1 MNKKKIISSL
11 FLTTALVA
19 STIVALPATTF
30 AASSRLGGADRYET
44 SAQISQN
51 GWKNGSD
58 YVVLASGEG
67 YADALCAAPI
77 AKKYNAPILL
87 TSSKTLNSTIKSE
100 ITRLKAKNV
109 IEIGG
114 TASISSNI
122 ENQLENQMS
131 LKVTRLG
138 GTDRYE
144 TSVNVAREL
153 GDVSDMVLTSG
164 LGYADALSIA
174 PIAAS
179 KGYPILLTPKNSVT
193 NSVKSYIDSHKSN
206 STKVYV
212 VGGSGVIPES
222 TLSSVPNP
230 MRIFGQN
237 RYETNVSVM
246 EYFKADLKLQN
257 VYIAR
262 GDGPNG
268 NEFADALSASALAS
282 QTSSPVVL
290 TNNALNSSTQEFIK
304 SNFTKDTNIVSIG
317 GQASVSD
324 SLVTTIQNV
333 INGTDETQNPPTS
346 GGGGGSSSSSNS
358 QLISAV
364 NSIKDIKGL
373 NSSQQ
378 AVVDSMVN
386 IVEKHSSDANYDY
399 KNDSEVASVKNKYES
414 LSENDKTGLKNA
426 IQSVLSISEILE
438 LGNQF
443 GLI

>member
-1 MNKKKIISSL
+1 MNKKKIISSFIL
-11 FLTTALVA
+11 SIALIS
-19 STIVALPATTF
+19 STIAASPVATF

-44 SAQISQN
+44 SVKISQN
-51 GWKNGSD
+51 GWANGSD
-58 YVVLASGEG
+58 YVILASGEG

-87 TSSKTLNSTIKSE
+87 TTSKTLNSTTKSE

-114 TASISSNI
+114 PASISSNI
-122 ENQLENQMS
+122 ENQLENEMS

-144 TSVNVAREL
+144 TSANVAREL

-164 LGYADALSIA
+164 IGYADALSIA

-179 KGYPILLTPKNSVT
+179 EGYPILLTPKNSVT
-193 NSVKSYIDSHKSN
+193 NSVKSYINSHRSD

-246 EYFKADLKLQN
+246 EFFKSDLKLSN
-257 VYIAR
+257 VYIAK

-268 NEFADALSASALAS
+268 NEFADALSASALAAE
-282 QTSSPVVL
+282 TSSPVVL
-290 TNNALNSSTQEFIK
+290 TNNTLNSSIQEFIK
-304 SNFTKDTNIVSIG
+304 SSLTKDTNVVSIG
-317 GQASVSD
+317 GQASVPD
-324 SLVTTIQNV
+324 SLVTDIQNV
-333 INGTDETQNPPTS
+333 INGTDETQNPST
-346 GGGGGSSSSSNS
+346 GGGS
-358 QLISAV
+358 
-364 NSIKDIKGL
+364 G
-373 NSSQQ
+373 SSQSDYDTIESVSSKLKKIDTAGLDDAQ
-378 AVVDSMVN
+378 KKVIEESVN
-386 IVEKHSSDANYDY
+386 CMDKYVNDKDYDY
-399 KNDSEVASVKNKYES
+399 TDDVDNIKNLYNNLSGSE
-414 LSENDKTGLKNA
+414 KTGLQNEVIKSGV
-426 IQSVLSISEILE
+426 SVSEALVLQNKFE
-438 LGNQF
+438 L
-443 GLI
+443 

>member
-19 STIVALPATTF
+19 STIAASPATTF

-44 SAQISQN
+44 SAKISQN
-51 GWKNGSD
+51 GWANGSD

-67 YADALCAAPI
+67 YADALCAAPV

-87 TSSKTLNSTIKSE
+87 TTSKTLNSTIKSE
-100 ITRLKAKNV
+100 ITRLKAKNI

-122 ENQLENQMS
+122 ENQLENEMS

-138 GTDRYE
+138 GIDRYE
-144 TSVNVAREL
+144 TSANVAREL
-153 GDVSDMVLTSG
+153 GDVSDIVLTSG

-193 NSVKSYIDSHKSN
+193 NSVKSYINSHKSD

-212 VGGSGVIPES
+212 IGGSGVIPES
-222 TLSSVPNP
+222 ILSSVPNP

-246 EYFKADLKLQN
+246 EFFKTELKFQN
-257 VYIAR
+257 VYIAK

-268 NEFADALSASALAS
+268 NEFADALSASELAAR
-282 QTSSPVVL
+282 TSSPVVL
-290 TNNALNSSTQEFIK
+290 TNNTLNNYTKEFIK
-304 SNFTKDTNIVSIG
+304 SNLTKDTSVVSIG
-317 GQASVSD
+317 GQASVPD
-324 SLVTTIQNV
+324 SLAAAIQNV
-333 INGTDETQNPPTS
+333 INGTDETQNPPT
-346 GGGGGSSSSSNS
+346 GGGSSQSDYDTIKSVSSKLKNVDKTKLDSTQNKVLS
-358 QLISAV
+358 EAIT
-364 NSIKDIKGL
+364 SIDKYIADT
-373 NSSQQ
+373 SYDYT
-378 AVVDSMVN
+378 A
-386 IVEKHSSDANYDY
+386 DANNIKSLYG
-399 KNDSEVASVKNKYES
+399 NLSGSE
-414 LSENDKTGLKNA
+414 KTGLQNEVIKSGL
-426 IQSVLSISEILE
+426 SVSEALALE
-438 LGNQF
+438 SRF
-443 GLI
+443 GL

>member
-1 MNKKKIISSL
+1 MNKKKIISSFIL
-11 FLTTALVA
+11 SIALIS
-19 STIVALPATTF
+19 STIAASPVATF

-44 SAQISQN
+44 SVKISQN
-51 GWKNGSD
+51 GWANGSD
-58 YVVLASGEG
+58 YVILASGEG

-87 TSSKTLNSTIKSE
+87 TTSKTLNSTTKSE

-114 TASISSNI
+114 PASISSNI
-122 ENQLENQMS
+122 ENQLENEMS

-144 TSVNVAREL
+144 TSANVAREL

-164 LGYADALSIA
+164 IGYADALSIA

-179 KGYPILLTPKNSVT
+179 EGYPILLTPKNSVT
-193 NSVKSYIDSHKSN
+193 NSVKSYINSHRSD

-246 EYFKADLKLQN
+246 EFFKSDLKLSN
-257 VYIAR
+257 VYIAK

-268 NEFADALSASALAS
+268 NEFADALSASALAAE
-282 QTSSPVVL
+282 TSSPVVL
-290 TNNALNSSTQEFIK
+290 TNNTLNSSIQEFIK
-304 SNFTKDTNIVSIG
+304 SSLTKDTNIVSIG
-317 GQASVSD
+317 GQASVPD
-324 SLVTTIQNV
+324 SLVTDIQNV
-333 INGTDETQNPPTS
+333 INGTDETQNPST
-346 GGGGGSSSSSNS
+346 GGGS
-358 QLISAV
+358 
-364 NSIKDIKGL
+364 G
-373 NSSQQ
+373 SSQSDYDTIESVSSKLKKIDTAGLDDAQ
-378 AVVDSMVN
+378 KKVIEESVN
-386 IVEKHSSDANYDY
+386 CMDKYVNDKDYDY
-399 KNDSEVASVKNKYES
+399 TDDVDNIKNLYNNLSGSE
-414 LSENDKTGLKNA
+414 KTGLQNEVIKSGV
-426 IQSVLSISEILE
+426 SVSEALVLQNKFE
-438 LGNQF
+438 L
-443 GLI
+443 

>member
-11 FLTTALVA
+11 LLTTALVA
-19 STIVALPATTF
+19 STIAVSPATTF

-44 SAQISQN
+44 SAKISQN
-51 GWKNGSD
+51 GWANGSD

-87 TSSKTLNSTIKSE
+87 TTSKTLNSTIKSE
-100 ITRLKAKNV
+100 ITRLKAKNI

-122 ENQLENQMS
+122 ENQLENEMS

-138 GTDRYE
+138 GIDRYE
-144 TSVNVAREL
+144 TSANVAREL
-153 GDVSDMVLTSG
+153 GDVSDIVLTSG

-193 NSVKSYIDSHKSN
+193 NSVKSYINSHKSD

-212 VGGSGVIPES
+212 IGGSGVIPES
-222 TLSSVPNP
+222 ILSSVPNP

-246 EYFKADLKLQN
+246 EFFKTELKFQN
-257 VYIAR
+257 VYIAK

-268 NEFADALSASALAS
+268 NEFADALSASELAAR
-282 QTSSPVVL
+282 TSSPVVL
-290 TNNALNSSTQEFIK
+290 TNNTLNNYTKEFIK
-304 SNFTKDTNIVSIG
+304 SNLTKDTSVVSIG
-317 GQASVSD
+317 GQASVPD
-324 SLVTTIQNV
+324 SLAAAIQNV
-333 INGTDETQNPPTS
+333 INGTDETQNPPT
-346 GGGGGSSSSSNS
+346 GGGSSQSDYDTIKSVSSKLKNVDKTKLDSTQNKVLS
-358 QLISAV
+358 EAIT
-364 NSIKDIKGL
+364 SIDKYIADT
-373 NSSQQ
+373 SYDYT
-378 AVVDSMVN
+378 A
-386 IVEKHSSDANYDY
+386 DANNIKSLYG
-399 KNDSEVASVKNKYES
+399 NLSGSE
-414 LSENDKTGLKNA
+414 KTGLQNEVIKSGV
-426 IQSVLSISEILE
+426 SVSEALALE
-438 LGNQF
+438 SRF
-443 GLI
+443 GL

>member
-1 MNKKKIISSL
+1 MNKKKIISSFIL
-11 FLTTALVA
+11 SIALIS
-19 STIVALPATTF
+19 STIAASPVATF

-44 SAQISQN
+44 SVKISQN
-51 GWKNGSD
+51 GWANGSD
-58 YVVLASGEG
+58 YVILASGEG

-87 TSSKTLNSTIKSE
+87 TTSKTLNSTTKSE

-114 TASISSNI
+114 PASISSNI
-122 ENQLENQMS
+122 ENQLENEMS

-144 TSVNVAREL
+144 TSANVAREL

-164 LGYADALSIA
+164 IGYADALSIA

-179 KGYPILLTPKNSVT
+179 EGYPILLTPKNSVT
-193 NSVKSYIDSHKSN
+193 NSVKSYINSHRSDS
-206 STKVYV
+206 TRVYV

-246 EYFKADLKLQN
+246 EFFKSDLKLSN
-257 VYIAR
+257 IYIAK

-268 NEFADALSASALAS
+268 NEFADALSASALAA

-290 TNNALNSSTQEFIK
+290 TNNTLNSSIQEFIK
-304 SNFTKDTNIVSIG
+304 SNLIKDTNVVSIG
-317 GQASVSD
+317 GQASVPD
-324 SLVTTIQNV
+324 SLVNTIQNV
-333 INGTDETQNPPTS
+333 VNGTDETQNPPT
-346 GGGGGSSSSSNS
+346 GGGGGSSQSDYDTIKSVLSKLNKVDKTKLNSAQNNVLSQVVISVDKYITDTDYDYTDDVNNIKSLYNNLSSS
-358 QLISAV
+358 
-364 NSIKDIKGL
+364 
-373 NSSQQ
+373 
-378 AVVDSMVN
+378 
-386 IVEKHSSDANYDY
+386 E
-399 KNDSEVASVKNKYES
+399 
-414 LSENDKTGLKNA
+414 KTGLQNEVIKSGV
-426 IQSVLSISEILE
+426 SVSEALV
-438 LGNQF
+438 LQNKF
-443 GLI
+443 GF

>member
-1 MNKKKIISSL
+1 MNKKKIISSFIL
-11 FLTTALVA
+11 SIALIS
-19 STIVALPATTF
+19 STIAASPVATF

-44 SAQISQN
+44 SVKISQN
-51 GWKNGSD
+51 GWANGSD
-58 YVVLASGEG
+58 YVILASGEG

-87 TSSKTLNSTIKSE
+87 TTSKTLNSTTKSE

-114 TASISSNI
+114 PASISSNI
-122 ENQLENQMS
+122 ENQLENEMS

-144 TSVNVAREL
+144 TSANVAREL

-164 LGYADALSIA
+164 IGYADALSIA

-179 KGYPILLTPKNSVT
+179 EGYPILLTPKNSVT
-193 NSVKSYIDSHKSN
+193 NSVKSYINSHRSD

-246 EYFKADLKLQN
+246 EFFKSDLKLSN
-257 VYIAR
+257 VYIAK

-268 NEFADALSASALAS
+268 NEFADALSASALAAE
-282 QTSSPVVL
+282 TSSPVVL
-290 TNNALNSSTQEFIK
+290 TNNTLNSSIQEFIK
-304 SNFTKDTNIVSIG
+304 SSLTKDTNIVSIG
-317 GQASVSD
+317 GQASVPD
-324 SLVTTIQNV
+324 SLVTDIQNV
-333 INGTDETQNPPTS
+333 INGTDETQNSST
-346 GGGGGSSSSSNS
+346 GGGS
-358 QLISAV
+358 
-364 NSIKDIKGL
+364 G
-373 NSSQQ
+373 SSQSDYDTIESVSSKLKKIDTAGLDDAQ
-378 AVVDSMVN
+378 KKVIEESVN
-386 IVEKHSSDANYDY
+386 CMDKYVNDKDYDY
-399 KNDSEVASVKNKYES
+399 TDDVDNIKNLYNNLSGSE
-414 LSENDKTGLKNA
+414 KTGLQNEVIKSGV
-426 IQSVLSISEILE
+426 SVSEALVLQNKFE
-438 LGNQF
+438 L
-443 GLI
+443 

>member
-11 FLTTALVA
+11 LLTTALVA
-19 STIVALPATTF
+19 STIAVSPATTF

-44 SAQISQN
+44 SAKISQN
-51 GWKNGSD
+51 GWANGSD

-100 ITRLKAKNV
+100 IKRLKAKNI

-122 ENQLENQMS
+122 ENQLENEMS

-138 GTDRYE
+138 GIDRYE
-144 TSVNVAREL
+144 TSANVAREL
-153 GDVSDMVLTSG
+153 GDVSDIVLTSG

-193 NSVKSYIDSHKSN
+193 NSVKSYINSHKSD

-212 VGGSGVIPES
+212 IGGSGVIPES
-222 TLSSVPNP
+222 ILSSVPNP

-246 EYFKADLKLQN
+246 EFFKTELKFQN
-257 VYIAR
+257 VYIAK

-268 NEFADALSASALAS
+268 NEFADALSASELAAR
-282 QTSSPVVL
+282 TSSPVVL
-290 TNNALNSSTQEFIK
+290 TNNTLNNYTKEFIK
-304 SNFTKDTNIVSIG
+304 SNLTKDTSVVSIG
-317 GQASVSD
+317 GQASVPD
-324 SLVTTIQNV
+324 SLAAAIQNV
-333 INGTDETQNPPTS
+333 INGTDETQNPPT
-346 GGGGGSSSSSNS
+346 GGGSSQSDYDTIKSVSSKLKNVDKTKLDSTQNKVLS
-358 QLISAV
+358 EAIT
-364 NSIKDIKGL
+364 SIDKYIADT
-373 NSSQQ
+373 SYDYT
-378 AVVDSMVN
+378 A
-386 IVEKHSSDANYDY
+386 DANNIKSLYG
-399 KNDSEVASVKNKYES
+399 NLSGSE
-414 LSENDKTGLKNA
+414 KTGLQNEVIKSGV
-426 IQSVLSISEILE
+426 SVSEALALE
-438 LGNQF
+438 SRF
-443 GLI
+443 GL

>member
-1 MNKKKIISSL
+1 MNKKKIISSFIL
-11 FLTTALVA
+11 SITLIS
-19 STIVALPATTF
+19 STIAASPVATF

-44 SAQISQN
+44 SVKISQN
-51 GWKNGSD
+51 GWANGSD
-58 YVVLASGEG
+58 YVILASGEG

-87 TSSKTLNSTIKSE
+87 TTSKTLNSTTKSE

-114 TASISSNI
+114 PASISSNI
-122 ENQLENQMS
+122 ENQLENEMS

-144 TSVNVAREL
+144 TSANVAREL

-164 LGYADALSIA
+164 IGYADALSIA

-179 KGYPILLTPKNSVT
+179 EGYPILLTPKNSVT
-193 NSVKSYIDSHKSN
+193 NSVKSYINSHRSD

-246 EYFKADLKLQN
+246 EFFKSDLKLSN
-257 VYIAR
+257 VYIAK

-268 NEFADALSASALAS
+268 NEFADALSASALAAE
-282 QTSSPVVL
+282 TSSPVVL
-290 TNNALNSSTQEFIK
+290 TNNTLNSSIQEFIK
-304 SNFTKDTNIVSIG
+304 SSLTKDTNVVSIG
-317 GQASVSD
+317 GQASVPD
-324 SLVTTIQNV
+324 SLVTDIQNV
-333 INGTDETQNPPTS
+333 INGTDETQNPST
-346 GGGGGSSSSSNS
+346 GGGS
-358 QLISAV
+358 
-364 NSIKDIKGL
+364 G
-373 NSSQQ
+373 SSQSDYDTIESVSSKLKKIDTAGLDDAQ
-378 AVVDSMVN
+378 KKVIEESVN
-386 IVEKHSSDANYDY
+386 CMDKYVNDKDYDY
-399 KNDSEVASVKNKYES
+399 TDDVDNIKNLYNNLSGSE
-414 LSENDKTGLKNA
+414 KTGLQNEVIKSGV
-426 IQSVLSISEILE
+426 SVSEALVLQNKFE
-438 LGNQF
+438 L
-443 GLI
+443 

>member
-19 STIVALPATTF
+19 STIAASTATTF

-51 GWKNGSD
+51 GWANGSD

-100 ITRLKAKNV
+100 IKRLKAKNI

-122 ENQLENQMS
+122 EDQLENDMS
-131 LKVTRLG
+131 LNVTRLG

-144 TSVNVAREL
+144 TSANVAREL

-193 NSVKSYIDSHKSN
+193 NSVKSYIDSHRSD

-237 RYETNVSVM
+237 RYETNVSVI
-246 EYFKADLKLQN
+246 EFFKTDLNLDN

-262 GDGPNG
+262 GEGPNG
-268 NEFADALSASALAS
+268 NEFADALSASALAAS
-282 QTSSPVVL
+282 TYAPVVL
-290 TNNALNSSTQEFIK
+290 TNNALNSITQEFIK
-304 SNFTKDTNIVSIG
+304 SNLTKDTNIISIG

-333 INGTDETQNPPTS
+333 INGTDETQNPPT
-346 GGGGGSSSSSNS
+346 GDGGSQSDYDTIKSVSSKLKN
-358 QLISAV
+358 V
-364 NSIKDIKGL
+364 DTTKL
-373 NSSQQ
+373 NSAQNKVLSE
-378 AVVDSMVN
+378 AITSIDKYIADTS
-386 IVEKHSSDANYDY
+386 YDY
-399 KNDSEVASVKNKYES
+399 TADADNIKSLYGNLSGSE
-414 LSENDKTGLKNA
+414 KTGLQNEVIKSGL
-426 IQSVLSISEILE
+426 SVSEALALE
-438 LGNQF
+438 SRF
-443 GLI
+443 GL

>member
-11 FLTTALVA
+11 LLTTALVA
-19 STIVALPATTF
+19 STIAALPASTF
-30 AASSRLGGADRYET
+30 AASSRLGGSDRYET
-44 SAQISQN
+44 SAKISQN
-51 GWKNGSD
+51 GWANGSD

-100 ITRLKAKNV
+100 ITRLKAKNI

-122 ENQLENQMS
+122 EDQLENDMS
-131 LKVTRLG
+131 LNVTRLG

-144 TSVNVAREL
+144 TSANVAREL
-153 GDVSDMVLTSG
+153 GDVSDIVLTSG

-193 NSVKSYIDSHKSN
+193 NSVKSYINSHKSD

-212 VGGSGVIPES
+212 IGGSGVIPES
-222 TLSSVPNP
+222 ILSSVPNP

-246 EYFKADLKLQN
+246 EFFKTELKFQN
-257 VYIAR
+257 VYIAK

-268 NEFADALSASALAS
+268 NEFADALSASELAAR
-282 QTSSPVVL
+282 TSSPVVL
-290 TNNALNSSTQEFIK
+290 TNNTLNNYTKEFIK
-304 SNFTKDTNIVSIG
+304 SNLTKDTSVVSIG
-317 GQASVSD
+317 GQASVPD
-324 SLVTTIQNV
+324 SLAAAIQNV
-333 INGTDETQNPPTS
+333 INGTDETQNPPT
-346 GGGGGSSSSSNS
+346 GGGSSQSDYDTIKSVSSKLKNVDKTKLDSTQNKVLS
-358 QLISAV
+358 EAIT
-364 NSIKDIKGL
+364 SIDKYIADT
-373 NSSQQ
+373 SYDYT
-378 AVVDSMVN
+378 A
-386 IVEKHSSDANYDY
+386 DANNIKSLYG
-399 KNDSEVASVKNKYES
+399 NLSGSE
-414 LSENDKTGLKNA
+414 KTGLQNEVIKSGV
-426 IQSVLSISEILE
+426 SVSEALALE
-438 LGNQF
+438 SRF
-443 GLI
+443 GL

>member
-19 STIVALPATTF
+19 STIAASTATTF

-44 SAQISQN
+44 SAKISQN
-51 GWKNGSD
+51 GWANGSD

-100 ITRLKAKNV
+100 IKRLKAKNI

-122 ENQLENQMS
+122 EDQLENDMS
-131 LKVTRLG
+131 LNVTRLG

-144 TSVNVAREL
+144 TSANVAREL

-193 NSVKSYIDSHKSN
+193 NSVKSYIDSHRSD

-237 RYETNVSVM
+237 RYETNVSVI
-246 EYFKADLKLQN
+246 EFFKTDLNLDN

-262 GDGPNG
+262 GEGPNG
-268 NEFADALSASALAS
+268 NEFADALSASALAAS
-282 QTSSPVVL
+282 TYAPVVL
-290 TNNALNSSTQEFIK
+290 TNNALNSITQEFIK
-304 SNFTKDTNIVSIG
+304 SNLTKDTNIISIG

-333 INGTDETQNPPTS
+333 INGTDETQNP
-346 GGGGGSSSSSNS
+346 GGSQSDYDTIKSVSSKLKN
-358 QLISAV
+358 V
-364 NSIKDIKGL
+364 DTTKL
-373 NSSQQ
+373 NSAQNKVLSE
-378 AVVDSMVN
+378 AITSIDKYIADTS
-386 IVEKHSSDANYDY
+386 YDY
-399 KNDSEVASVKNKYES
+399 TADADNIKSLYGNLSGSE
-414 LSENDKTGLKNA
+414 KTGLQNEVIKSGL
-426 IQSVLSISEILE
+426 SVSEALALE
-438 LGNQF
+438 SRF
-443 GLI
+443 GL